1 MVRTCPCHGHGRG
14 STPRRIV
21 LISKHF
27 VAESKNPNYNIDM
40 NIFVTDPCPIQ
51 SALNLPDKHIVKMPL
66 ETCQMLAIIYSDWY
80 YGIGKLHK
88 KDGTPYRTAHGAFR
102 KHPCTIW
109 AAENQYNLAWL
120 IAHGY
125 ALCAE
130 YHSRYDKV
138 HTCYSAICEAADI
151 YDRTFDEKCGDAY
164 HKVTDFTRAMPDH
177 IKFDTTIDTITAY
190 KQYLNT
196 KPWLATNYL
205 RIPSRKPSFIITTMT
220 TTPNKS
226 DLPVYDFST
235 TPEQRANEQAAID
248 QAIKDA
254 EAAMKA
260 PAASRKQD
268 APAVAKMKAKKLVPA
283 KAKGSKSGR
292 VVGISADENKM
303 LQSLLQT
310 VQNDS
315 NYATISS
322 SEAFSKLQARYN
334 KN

>member
-1 MVRTCPCHGHGRG
+1 
-14 STPRRIV
+14 
-21 LISKHF
+21 
-27 VAESKNPNYNIDM
+27 M

-51 SALNLPDKHIVKMPL
+51 SARNLPDKHIVKMPL

-80 YGIGKLHK
+80 YGVGKLYK
-88 KDGTPYRTAHGAFR
+88 QDGTPYRTAHGAFR
-102 KHPCTIW
+102 NHPCTQW
-109 AAENQYNLAWL
+109 AAANPYNLAWL
-120 IAHGY
+120 IRHGY
-125 ALCAE
+125 ALCHE
-130 YHSRYDKV
+130 YNLRYNKV
-138 HTCYSAICEAADI
+138 HTCLDVIEQAERI
-151 YDRTFDEKCGDAY
+151 Y
-164 HKVTDFTRAMPDH
+164 HKSFDNLMLSDASIKVDSFARAMPEYLKYD
-177 IKFDTTIDTITAY
+177 DTITTMEAY
-190 KQYLNT
+190 KRYLNT

-260 PAASRKQD
+260 PAAKRQD
-268 APAVAKMKAKKLVPA
+268 APAVAKIKAKKLVPA
-283 KAKGSKSGR
+283 KKAAKGSKSGR

-303 LQSLLQT
+303 LQNLLQT
-310 VQNDS
+310 VQEDS
-315 NYATISS
+315 NYSIISS
-322 SEAFSKLQARYN
+322 SESFKKLQARYN

>member
-1 MVRTCPCHGHGRG
+1 
-14 STPRRIV
+14 
-21 LISKHF
+21 
-27 VAESKNPNYNIDM
+27 M

-51 SALNLPDKHIVKMPL
+51 SARNLPDKHIVKMPL

-80 YGIGKLHK
+80 YGVGKLYK
-88 KDGTPYRTAHGAFR
+88 KDGTPYRTQHGAFR

-109 AAENQYNLAWL
+109 AAANPYNLAWL
-120 IAHGY
+120 IRHGY
-125 ALCAE
+125 ALCHE
-130 YHSRYDKV
+130 YNLRYNKV
-138 HTCYSAICEAADI
+138 HTCLDVIEQAERI
-151 YDRTFDEKCGDAY
+151 Y
-164 HKVTDFTRAMPDH
+164 HKSFDNLMLSDASRKVTEFTRAMPEDLKYNTR
-177 IKFDTTIDTITAY
+177 INTIEAY
-190 KQYLNT
+190 KYYLNT

-205 RIPSRKPSFIITTMT
+205 RIPSRKPSFIITPMT

-248 QAIKDA
+248 KAIKDA

-260 PAASRKQD
+260 PAAKKQD

-292 VVGISADENKM
+292 VVGISADENKF
-303 LQSLLQT
+303 LQQLLLDIIADHSYDEFIEK
-310 VQNDS
+310 NKAAYD
-315 NYATISS
+315 
-322 SEAFSKLQARYN
+322 KLVSRYN

>member
-1 MVRTCPCHGHGRG
+1 
-14 STPRRIV
+14 
-21 LISKHF
+21 
-27 VAESKNPNYNIDM
+27 M

-51 SALNLPDKHIVKMPL
+51 SARNLPDKHIVKMPL

-80 YGIGKLHK
+80 YGVGKLYK
-88 KDGTPYRTAHGAFR
+88 QDGTPYRTAHGAFR
-102 KHPCTIW
+102 NHPCTQW
-109 AAENQYNLAWL
+109 AAANQYNLAWL
-120 IAHGY
+120 ITHGL
-125 ALCAE
+125 ALCEE
-130 YHSRYDKV
+130 YTERYGKV
-138 HTCYSAICEAADI
+138 HTCYNVLIQAGDI
-151 YDRTFDEKCGDAY
+151 YNDCFDELWSEAY
-164 HKVTDFTRAMPDH
+164 HKVTEFTRAMPED
-177 IKFDTTIDTITAY
+177 IKYDTTIDTIEAY
-190 KQYLNT
+190 KRYLNT

-205 RIPSRKPSFIITTMT
+205 RIPSRKPSFITTMT

-248 QAIKDA
+248 KAIKDA

-292 VVGISADENKM
+292 VVGISADENTLLK
-303 LQSLLQT
+303 SLLQAIKSDR
-310 VQNDS
+310 QNGIDS
-315 NYATISS
+315 YDEIVNKN
-322 SEAFSKLQARYN
+322 EAAFNKLLDRYN